1 VVGGTVQFAFAETT
15 SAQELIKGGKL
26 KALAVASERRVP
38 ALPGIPTATE
48 AGLPGFSAYTW
59 VAAMVS
65 AKTPRAEVDRLAALF
80 TRIEGLPETRE
91 FYERLGAEVM
101 SGGPEEMRA
110 FQASEIQLWKR
121 IAQKAR
127 VELQ

>member
-1 VVGGTVQFAFAETT
+1 
-15 SAQELIKGGKL
+15 
-26 KALAVASERRVP
+26 
-38 ALPGIPTATE
+38 
-48 AGLPGFSAYTW
+48 
-59 VAAMVS
+59 MVS
-65 AKTPRAEVDRLAALF
+65 AKTPRTEVDRLAAWF

-101 SGGPEEMRA
+101 SGGPDEMRA
-110 FQASEIQLWKR
+110 CQASEIQLWKR